1 MAQRGIG
8 DSIKSAVVGVV
19 GSDRMIANS
28 VAKGG
33 PDYTDSKVRKQ
44 YEEALV
50 EARKLE
56 AARKAEE
63 KATGSSS
70 INPEDAFKALPEEF
84 RPKKATTPEE
94 KAVSANKA
102 TFLEEDA
109 EERAAKQRKA
119 GDNHAMRELKGNL
132 GRQLQEAPKG
142 SVARAGIKAK
152 LKLLE
157 EKDDL
162 AKLNP
167 RVLEQKLKKA
177 ELKATLKLIESK
189 EGKLKGL
196 GIGSSKLTDD
206 QKLAKLMVKGQLAAI
221 KDSKKSDA
229 GPKNSEAWE
238 KKLKDSNA
246 EHAGTALDAVGGVAD
261 AGAKSALGA
270 KEIAHLAG
278 NETVA
283 GEKHTADGKIVV
295 DQVGTAQQGGDTLG
309 ALAELT
315 ALSSQLAS
323 AASIAKAYQEGD
335 PAERELAKD
344 QAADLGFSLSKT
356 LAGLGNEVA
365 RMAGDYGGAD
375 MATQMAA
382 DVLPGF
388 DLAAGSLS
396 LIDDSIK
403 LYEASSRIKS
413 QGKHRKEAKAA
424 GATHVAK
431 SISQFKNQNQAL
443 VTSGAVDVTADVLKV
458 TGAAISL
465 SGIGVVVGHPIKF
478 LGMAVKLLNDAA
490 MGMYSSVKTGK
501 QAQARAADMLAL
513 PGGAEMLLRHDRK
526 HGIQT
531 LIHEARHGQG
541 AGKEIALKELH
552 SLGISQKILDGSS
565 DKALREL
572 ALSKMKLKEDS
583 KTIGQSLKE
592 TKEDAKEFFH
602 EDTGEQIKVL
612 AKVKNKLKYGGAG
625 DRGVGWKIKMRLGA
639 DVAESTASIH
649 KMLLSLTDAERKK
662 LGITQED
669 IDATRTQFER
679 EQKSSH
685 IKNISAPL
693 KKP

>member
-1 MAQRGIG
+1 IT
-8 DSIKSAVVGVV
+8 DTIKSAVVGVV

-28 VAKGG
+28 LAKGG
-33 PDYTDSKVRKQ
+33 PDYGDAKVQEQ
-44 YEEALV
+44 YKEAQIK
-50 EARKLE
+50 AKKLE
-56 AARKAEE
+56 AARQAEE
-63 KATGSSS
+63 KQNGSSS
-70 INPEDAFKALPEEF
+70 INPEDAFKDLPEAY
-84 RPKKATTPEE
+84 RPKTATTPEE
-94 KAVSANKA
+94 KAVSTNKA
-102 TFLEEDA
+102 TFLEEDVV
-109 EERAAKQRKA
+109 ERAAKQRKA
-119 GDNHAMRELKGNL
+119 NDNHAMRELKANL

-152 LKLLE
+152 LKVLE

-167 RVLEQKLKKA
+167 QAVERKLKKA

-189 EGKLKGL
+189 EGKWKGHKVRASTLTGEQKKSATLAKGMLEGELANLKG
-196 GIGSSKLTDD
+196 T
-206 QKLAKLMVKGQLAAI
+206 QKAA
-221 KDSKKSDA
+221 D
-229 GPKNSEAWE
+229 GPKNSDAWV
-238 KKLKDSNA
+238 KKLHDPNA
-246 EHAGTALDAVGGVAD
+246 DKAGTALDATSTVAGS
-261 AGAKSALGA
+261 GATSALGA

-278 NETVA
+278 NDTVA
-283 GEKHTADGKIVV
+283 GATHTADGKTVV

-309 ALAELT
+309 AVAELT
-315 ALSSQLAS
+315 ALGSQLAS

-335 PAERELAKD
+335 PAEKKLAVD
-344 QAADLGFSLSKT
+344 QTIDLGFSLSKT
-356 LAGLGNEVA
+356 LASLGTEA
-365 RMAGDYGGAD
+365 TRMAGDFGGAD

-388 DLAAGSLS
+388 DLAAGGLS

-403 LYEASSRIKS
+403 LYEASSRLSS
-413 QGKHRKEAKAA
+413 QGKHRKQAKAA

-443 VTSGAVDVTADVLKV
+443 ATSGAVDVTADVLKI

-478 LGMAVKLLNDAA
+478 VGMAVQLLNSAA
-490 MGMYSSVKTGK
+490 MATYGSVKAGN

-541 AGKEIALKELH
+541 EGQKVALKELE
-552 SLGISQKILDGSS
+552 SLGIDQKVLDGSS
-565 DKALREL
+565 DKALRAL
-572 ALSKMKLKEDS
+572 ALGRMKLKEDS
-583 KTIGQSLKE
+583 KTLGQSLKE
-592 TKEDAKEFFH
+592 GKEDAKEFFH

-639 DVAESTASIH
+639 DVVESTASIH
-649 KMLLSLTDAERKK
+649 KLLLSLSDAERKE

-669 IDATRTQFER
+669 IDATRTQYER
-679 EQKSSH
+679 EQKASH
-685 IKNISAPL
+685 IRHISAPR
-693 KKP
+693 